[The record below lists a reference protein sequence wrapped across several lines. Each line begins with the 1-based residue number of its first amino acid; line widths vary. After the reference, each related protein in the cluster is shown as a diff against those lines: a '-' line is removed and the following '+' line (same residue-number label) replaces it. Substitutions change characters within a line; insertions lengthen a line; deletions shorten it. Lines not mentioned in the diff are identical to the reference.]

1 MSKVSIGSTT
11 STSISKASLT
21 RSSLKG
27 APPTFYGK
35 PLPSN
40 MRIASIR
47 VYETKE
53 SSYEDYEVDADAD
66 VKYRNITDLDGKN
79 LYILLV
85 GSPLLYVIKNGDKW
99 QVRNVPQYILQKGS
113 PPSLQNALING
124 EILFPGCLAV
134 TAHGQKY
141 RYLGLFDPSNK
152 TRKFFVTTNRAQ
164 NNIFLDPQMT
174 IFNEVQVPKYSY
186 AFDEQINTV
195 NDKLG
200 NSLFNSL
207 DL

>member
-1 MSKVSIGSTT
+1 MSKTSKGSTT
-11 STSISKASLT
+11 STSITTIT
-21 RSSLKG
+21 RSALKG
-27 APPTFYGK
+27 SSPTFYGK

-47 VYETKE
+47 VYEIKE
-53 SSYEDYEVDADAD
+53 SSYEEYNFDDD
-66 VKYRNITDLDGKN
+66 VEYYNINDSTGKK
-79 LYILLV
+79 LYTLLV

-99 QVRNVPQYILQKGS
+99 QVRNEPQYIQQKS
-113 PPSLQNALING
+113 KTSLKNALING
-124 EILFPGCLAV
+124 EILFPGCIAV
-134 TAHGQKY
+134 TSNGNKY
-141 RYLGLFDPSNK
+141 RYLGLLDPSNK
-152 TRKFFVTTNRAQ
+152 KRKFFVTTNRAQ

-174 IFNEVQVPKYSY
+174 TFNDVQIPKYLY